1 MKKYTALTMIIISLL
16 GLIWVGVVLTKMR
29 FANASLPP
37 DAVANQQI
45 VREGQV
51 VSEQLRNLSSMLKN
65 LDQMNN
71 FASTQTA
78 PLAQTTE
85 LKRDKQGFI
94 LSPAMTA
101 AAAAAAAKKAI
112 PAISMIYISS
122 NMQKAV
128 ISGHSYEVGDRLPNG
143 GRIVEISLDQVV
155 YEVGKR
161 RQVMKAPQ
169 SQILGTTVK
178 PVLE

>member
-1 MKKYTALTMIIISLL
+1 MKKYTALTMIVISLL

-29 FANASLPP
+29 FANAFIRS
-37 DAVANQQI
+37 DAITNQQL
-45 VREGQV
+45 VREGQSA
-51 VSEQLRNLSSMLKN
+51 SEQLRNLSSMLTS
-65 LDQMNN
+65 LDQMSN
-71 FASTQTA
+71 AVATQTA
-78 PLAQTTE
+78 PLAQTNE
-85 LKRDKQGFI
+85 LKRDKQGFVM
-94 LSPAMTA
+94 SPEMTA

-143 GRIVEISLDQVV
+143 GKILEISLDQVV
-155 YEVGKR
+155 YELGKR

-169 SQILGTTVK
+169 SQVLGTTVK
-178 PVLE
+178 PLLE

>member
-1 MKKYTALTMIIISLL
+1 MKKYTALTMIVISLL
-16 GLIWVGVVLTKMR
+16 GLIWVGIVLTKMR
-29 FANASLPP
+29 FANVSSPP
-37 DAVANQQI
+37 DAIANQQI
-45 VREGQV
+45 VREGQAA
-51 VSEQLRNLSSMLKN
+51 SEQLRNLSLMLNN
-65 LDQMNN
+65 LDQMSSL
-71 FASTQTA
+71 ASTQTA
-78 PLAQTTE
+78 PLAQTAE

-94 LSPAMTA
+94 LSPEMTA
-101 AAAAAAAKKAI
+101 AANAAAAKKAI

-178 PVLE
+178 QVIE